1 MSDKRPD
8 RDPRKVAGTVLIAI
22 GVMLFIIQY
31 ASGVTYSILFL
42 AGGTIFLVAYFNKRT
57 YGLLIPGCIMLGIGV
72 GHLGEQAMI
81 PVDDMSAVGMGI
93 GFVAIYVI
101 DRKFRGKTHWW
112 PLIPGL
118 ILFVN
123 GLGSGYDDFSR
134 FISRSWPIALII
146 IGLLFLT
153 GKIGSNSRTDTSGP
167 EQGPRQQ

>member
-1 MSDKRPD
+1 MGDNRPE
-8 RDPRKVAGTVLIAI
+8 RDPRKVAGAVLIAI

-31 ASGVTYSILFL
+31 ASGVAYSILFL
-42 AGGTIFLVAYFNKRT
+42 AGGAVFLFAYFNKPN
-57 YGLLIPGCIMLGIGV
+57 YGLLIPGCIMLGIGA

-81 PVDDMSAVGMGI
+81 PVDNMGAVGLGL

-134 FISRSWPIALII
+134 LISRSWPIVLII
-146 IGLLFLT
+146 VGLLFLT
-153 GKIGSNSRTDTSGP
+153 GKIGSDSGTDTSGP
-167 EQGPRQQ
+167 EQGPRQR